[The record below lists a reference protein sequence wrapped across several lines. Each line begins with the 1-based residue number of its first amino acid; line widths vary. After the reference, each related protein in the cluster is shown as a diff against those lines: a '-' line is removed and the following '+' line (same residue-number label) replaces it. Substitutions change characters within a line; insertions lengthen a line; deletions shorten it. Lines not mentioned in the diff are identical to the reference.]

1 MSGLL
6 KISEAAVLALHALM
20 YIAMKD
26 GETVTNSEIAGF
38 LHASENHLSKVLQ
51 RLAKAGLV
59 KSLRGPKGGFV
70 LGKDSGTIPLR
81 EIYELFE
88 GALNT
93 NTCLLETPV
102 CGEECMFGGLLMNIN
117 ALLTDFMTRTK
128 LDDAVKKLGKGMT
141 VNDQKYRQNQ

>member
-6 KISEAAVLALHALM
+6 KISEAAVLALHALI
-20 YIAMKD
+20 YITLEG
-26 GETVTNSEIAGF
+26 GETVTNSEIAEF

-70 LGKDSGTIPLR
+70 LGRDSKTITLR

-88 GALNT
+88 GAVTT
-93 NTCLLETPV
+93 NTCLLQTPV
-102 CGEECMFGGLLMNIN
+102 CGEVCVFGDLLVNMNTFVI
-117 ALLTDFMTRTK
+117 DFLTRTN
-128 LDDAVKKLGKGMT
+128 LNDAVEKLGKGISAG
-141 VNDQKYRQNQ
+141 